1 MIGRNLLIMVTSLFL
16 AGAELASA
24 DTLQVEEFD
33 ICLSKLP
40 KLGARMGD
48 YHCVSDLRSA
58 CEAFS
63 APDRAEACFQA
74 AAKNLTEK
82 TSQILAEIDELTCDG
97 KRLVPAAKSMIASIS
112 RTREWGCEGTYLGE
126 WECTLKVEARNWES
140 ARFVRS
146 AATTEDNGA
155 CP

>member
-1 MIGRNLLIMVTSLFL
+1 MIGRNLFIMIASLFL

-24 DTLQVEEFD
+24 DILPVEKFD

-63 APDRAEACFQA
+63 TPDPAEACFQA
-74 AAKNLTEK
+74 AAKNLTDK
-82 TSQILAEIDELTCDG
+82 TNQILAEIDELTCDG
-97 KRLVPAAKSMIASIS
+97 KRLVPAAQNMIASIS
-112 RTREWGCEGTYLGE
+112 QTREWGCEGTYLGE

-140 ARFVRS
+140 ARFVRN
-146 AATTEDNGA
+146 AAVTEEKGA